1 MLPRL
6 TRSGVM
12 AFVEIVGNHGKLKA
26 VSSFAPFARA
36 GCVPTEKNSDSERTG
51 NGYWETAWLDV
62 IIQVRSMS
70 CREARRVP
78 LPRKAL
84 SIEPGGQNAIYKKWV
99 YRNGKP
105 QGFPM
110 TELYRQLLIVG
121 QSQVIILVFL
131 SEPTPAGL
139 SDDIYDIWQP
149 KCTISWAVHI
159 GETREE
165 IPVA

>member
-1 MLPRL
+1 
-6 TRSGVM
+6 M
-12 AFVEIVGNHGKLKA
+12 AFVEIVGNHGKPEA

-36 GCVPTEKNSDSERTG
+36 GCVPTEKIHLATVREQVIVTG
-51 NGYWETAWLDV
+51 YDWETAWLDV

-70 CREARRVP
+70 CRKARRVP

-121 QSQVIILVFL
+121 QSHVIILVLFEL
-131 SEPTPAGL
+131 NNASGL
-139 SDDIYDIWQP
+139 
-149 KCTISWAVHI
+149 K
-159 GETREE
+159 
-165 IPVA
+165 